1 MCAGYSPRTFFMALT
16 RSFLSF
22 RFVFQGLENGRAV
35 FSKAWKGGGEL
46 THRGSRRLRFL
57 FSAMLCALCGA
68 YFLFAATAQT
78 NAPLALSLQGA
89 VQLALLQNRDLAKL
103 AAAHESALL
112 GRATAETDFSIR
124 ARPNGGVSTTSG
136 IQTRQL
142 GLDLVKKTE
151 WGSELEIGGALTKSD
166 ISDSD
171 YAARDSIH
179 VALSQPLLRYAGRL
193 VNREGLERASSH
205 IKTALRSLELKKSDI
220 ALQVIQTY
228 AEIEQL
234 EAQAVV
240 EQATLARLDKL
251 ARLTLAR
258 AQQGR
263 ATKVDTLRV
272 ESQRGDAVTRARTV
286 AEQAAALRL
295 DLAELLGLE
304 PRATLQLAPPPV
316 LAAETQAIEV
326 AVVTALSN
334 RLDLAQ
340 VQQDYRDV
348 ERGLRIARH
357 MLLPDLKLV
366 TTYERYGQGATV
378 SSASGFD
385 QNNWSIGLQSDG
397 DIGSGRE
404 RIAYRQAQ
412 LDERTALDDIETTR
426 RLIER
431 QVRQQLLEQARAAAE
446 IGQAQRNRTIAES
459 RLHLARRLFEMGRGD
474 NFTVTDAEQ
483 QFQQAQAAWLA
494 AQTEAALAGYKL
506 RRLLGTLIECPDEL
520 KPDAEGIE
528 VQRRKGTK

>member
-1 MCAGYSPRTFFMALT
+1 MALT
-16 RSFLSF
+16 LSIRSFYK
-22 RFVFQGLENGRAV
+22 VFQRLEAARMI
-35 FSKAWKGGGEL
+35 FSKAWKI
-46 THRGSRRLRFL
+46 SL
-57 FSAMLCALCGA
+57 FCFPMLGNLAG
-68 YFLFAATAQT
+68 AQT
-78 NAPLALSLQGA
+78 NAPLVLSLQGA

-103 AAAHESALL
+103 ATAHETALL
-112 GRATAETDFSIR
+112 DRAGAETDFSIR
-124 ARPNGGVSTTSG
+124 ARPNGGVSSTAG

-151 WGSELEIGGALTKSD
+151 WGTQLEIGGAAMRSD
-166 ISDSD
+166 IPDSD
-171 YAARDSIH
+171 FAARDSVHIT
-179 VALSQPLLRYAGRL
+179 LSQPLLRYAGRL

-205 IKTALRSLELKKSDI
+205 IRTALRSLELKKSDI

-228 AEIEQL
+228 AEVHRL
-234 EAQAVV
+234 EAQAAV

-251 ARLTLAR
+251 ARLTQAR

-272 ESQRGDAVTRARTV
+272 EAQRGDAATRARTV
-286 AEQAAALRL
+286 TERIAALRL

-304 PRATLQLAPPPV
+304 PEAALQLAPPPMFAV
-316 LAAETQAIEV
+316 ETQAV
-326 AVVTALSN
+326 AVAVATALSN

-340 VQQDYRDV
+340 VQQDHRDV

-366 TTYERYGQGATV
+366 TTYERYGEGATV

-385 QNNWSIGLQSDG
+385 QSNWSVGLQADG
-397 DIGSGRE
+397 DLGAGRE

-412 LDERTALDDIETTR
+412 LDERTALADIETAR
-426 RLIER
+426 RMIER

-446 IGQAQRNRTIAES
+446 IGQAQRNRAVAEG
-459 RLHLARRLFEMGRGD
+459 RLRLARRLFEMGRGD

-483 QFQQAQAAWLA
+483 QFQQAQTAWLA
-494 AQTEAALAGYKL
+494 VQTEAALSGYKL
-506 RRLLGTLIECPDEL
+506 RRLLGTLLECPDEL
-520 KPDAEGIE
+520 KPDAAAEKAS
-528 VQRRKGTK
+528 RK